1 MLRPM
6 QKWLLENLYKN
17 VTLKIEIIHVKMNF
31 FTSSLINTADFI
43 HYAYEF

>member
-17 VTLKIEIIHVKMNF
+17 VTLKIEIIHVKVNF
-31 FTSSLINTADFI
+31 FTSLLINTVAFT
-43 HYAYEF
+43 YT